1 MTKFAVPD
9 INRSSR
15 VSSIQDA
22 LTQLDPNAEI
32 NTHPDHC
39 IIEVRTQESE
49 AVVLSVLNQLGF
61 AANVAR

>member
-1 MTKFAVPD
+1 MTKFAVPE
-9 INRSSR
+9 INRSTR

-22 LTQLDPNAEI
+22 LTELDPNAEVDT
-32 NTHPDHC
+32 NCDTC
-39 IIEVRTQESE
+39 TIEVRTQESE